1 MERQIK
7 KRKLI
12 KSTILISCSFL
23 ILYLSVSIYFSKHF
37 YIGSEINSISVSG
50 KTEEEAEEEILSKIK
65 LYTLDLEGRDN
76 MNEQIKG
83 SEIELKYNLG
93 TKIKE
98 LKDSQNPLGWFLVI
112 FKPQKYKVS
121 EIVSYNEKLL
131 KDRFDKFSYF
141 DKKKIVEPQNPS
153 LKYTDNGYSIIDEV
167 YGNKINKDILYRK
180 VIDAIS
186 TGQEKVNLDSANC
199 YENPKYTSKSQEVI
213 NAKNM
218 LNKYTSVSITYS
230 SGGITEILDGATIH
244 NWLNVNENFEITFNK
259 IEIGKYIGKLGE
271 IYNTADKTRNFSTS
285 LGTKVKVSG
294 GTYGWLINKP
304 EEMKELIEIIQE
316 GKSVTKEP
324 IYKQTALYRG
334 DDGNDIGN
342 TYVEINMTHQHLWF
356 YKKGFLV
363 VEGDIVTGNVEK
375 GNKTPEGTF
384 MLEYKQKDAT
394 LKGEN
399 YRTSVKFWMPFYG
412 NVGIHDA
419 SWRGDFG
426 GNIYKTNGSHG
437 CVNAPLYLANIIFNN
452 IEEGTP
458 IICYS

>member
-1 MERQIK
+1 MERHIK

-50 KTEEEAEEEILSKIK
+50 KTEEEAEVEILSKIK
-65 LYTLDLEGRDN
+65 SYTLDLEGRDN

-83 SEIELKYNLG
+83 SEIELKYNLV

-98 LKDSQNPLGWFLVI
+98 LKDSQNPLGWFLAI

-121 EIVSYNEKLL
+121 EIVNYNEKLL

-153 LKYTDNGYSIIDEV
+153 LKYTENGYSIVDEV
-167 YGNKINKDILYRK
+167 YGNKINKDILYKK

-186 TGQEKVNLDSANC
+186 TGQEKISLEAANC

-285 LGTKVKVSG
+285 LGTTVKVSG

-316 GKSVTKEP
+316 GKSVTREP

-342 TYVEINMTHQHLWF
+342 TYVEINMTRQHLWF
-356 YKKGFLV
+356 YKKGLLV

-412 NVGIHDA
+412 SVGIHDA
-419 SWRGDFG
+419 SWRGNFG